1 MALIVF
7 SSLFPSAATPVAGLF
22 IRERMFRVNK
32 HFPIIVIAP
41 QSWSPLDR
49 LIRRFRPSF
58 RPPAVEYEVMDGVR
72 VYRPRFLSIPGY
84 LKKFDGRLMATG
96 ARRVLKQLA
105 KQGEVS
111 GIDAHFLY
119 PDGYAASVLA
129 RELGVP
135 YLVTMRGS
143 KDSFLVGTD
152 REPMMRECIAHAQAV
167 ICVSESLAH
176 LATRTLGASATKT
189 TVVGNGIDTERF
201 RREPREPARDRLD
214 IPRDATLL
222 LSVGHLTNGKGFHR
236 VIPLLPGLRKDF
248 PKLMYVIVGGDPAH
262 QNKEGELR
270 ELADAH
276 GVGDIVRL
284 AGRQSPD
291 ELRWFYSAADLFVL
305 ATAYEGWANVFLES
319 MACGLPIVTTRVGGN
334 EQVIPDPTL
343 GTLVE
348 FWDPQA
354 FEAAIR
360 QSLAATPDPGLLI
373 EYAQRHA
380 WDRKIQDL
388 LQILAR
394 TASKDDHHN

>member
-22 IRERMFRVNK
+22 IRERMFRVDK
-32 HFPIIVIAP
+32 HFPIIVVAP

-58 RPPAVEYEVMDGVR
+58 RSPALEYEVMDGVR

-84 LKKFDGRLMATG
+84 LKRFDGRLMAAG
-96 ARRVLKQLA
+96 ARKVLKQLA
-105 KQGEVS
+105 SQGEVS
-111 GIDAHFLY
+111 AIDAHFLY

-129 RELGVP
+129 RELDVP
-135 YLVTMRGS
+135 YVVTMRGS

-176 LATRTLGASATKT
+176 LATGTLGAAAAKT

-201 RREPREPARDRLD
+201 RREPRELARDRLG
-214 IPRDATLL
+214 IPGDATVL
-222 LSVGHLTNGKGFHR
+222 LSVGHLTDGKGFHR
-236 VIPLLPGLRKDF
+236 VIPLLPDLRKAF
-248 PKLMYVIVGGDPAH
+248 PKLTYVIVGGDPTH
-262 QNKEGELR
+262 QNKEAELR
-270 ELADAH
+270 QLAEAH

-334 EQVIPDPTL
+334 EQVIPEPAL

-360 QSLAATPDPGLLI
+360 RSLTATPNPDLLI
-373 EYAQRHA
+373 EHARRHA
-380 WDRKIQDL
+380 WDRKIQEL
-388 LQILAR
+388 LQILVR
-394 TASKDDHHN
+394 TASKSNHHN